1 MKAYIISM
9 GGRFASRIVLLA
21 GFHALL
27 FAALLRAQA
36 LPLEPPPCLPLL
48 PSPEFKAE
56 TGQQIYPPSIS
67 IEFKGMHDLPETDQ
81 LTSSIRTCFLQAISG
96 YVGRGF
102 FPSQAAATSITDL
115 VRLFLQDRGYYKAEV
130 NVGIGNTSN
139 KLFRVYVHLDEG
151 PQYRLKDIHLRSSDP
166 DTPLAFPR
174 DQLRALLPLKD
185 GDIFTTK
192 AIRDGLAALRLAYS
206 SRGYIDVTSQ
216 PLTEIDDASRQI
228 SLTLEIDQEQQ
239 FRIGKIEIIGLKPK
253 LEKALRSQIKPGD
266 VFNPGAINE
275 FYAHYKSALPPDASP
290 KDVSVKPDHETH
302 TASLVFDFRPCPP
315 SEKSPQY

>member
-1 MKAYIISM
+1 M
-9 GGRFASRIVLLA
+9 GARFASRIILLA
-21 GFHALL
+21 GVHALF

-36 LPLEPPPCLPLL
+36 PPLEPPRCLPLL

-67 IEFKGMHDLPETDQ
+67 IEFEGMHDLPETDRIQ

-102 FPSQAAATSITDL
+102 SPSQAAAASITDL

-130 NVGIGNTSN
+130 TVGIGNTSN

-151 PQYRLKDIHLRSSDP
+151 PQYHLKDILLRSSKP
-166 DTPLAFPR
+166 DIPLVFSR
-174 DQLRALLPLKD
+174 DQLRALIPLKD
-185 GDIFTTK
+185 GEIFTTK

-216 PLTEIDDASRQI
+216 PLTEIDDDSRQI
-228 SLTLEIDQEQQ
+228 SLTLEIDQELQY
-239 FRIGKIEIIGLKPK
+239 RIGTVEIYGLKPK
-253 LEKALRSQIKPGD
+253 LEKTLRSQFKPGD

-290 KDVSVKPDHETH
+290 KDVQTH
-302 TASLVFDFRPCPP
+302 RENQTVSLVFDFRPCPP

>member
-1 MKAYIISM
+1 M
-9 GGRFASRIVLLA
+9 GARFTSRIVLLA
-21 GFHALL
+21 SLHTFL
-27 FAALLRAQA
+27 FAATIPAQA
-36 LPLEPPPCLPLL
+36 PPLEPPPCLPLL

-81 LTSSIRTCFLQAISG
+81 LTSSIRTRFLQAISG

-102 FPSQAAATSITDL
+102 FPSQAAAASITGL

-139 KLFRVYVHLDEG
+139 KLYRVYVHLDEG
-151 PQYRLKDIHLRSSDP
+151 PQYHLKDIHLRSSDP
-166 DTPLAFPR
+166 DIPLAFPR
-174 DQLRALLPLKD
+174 DQLRALIPLKD
-185 GDIFTTK
+185 GEIFTTK

-206 SRGYIDVTSQ
+206 SRGYIDVTAQ
-216 PLTEIDDASRQI
+216 PLTEIDDDSRQI

-239 FRIGKIEIIGLKPK
+239 IRISKVEIFGLSRK
-253 LEKALRSQIKPGD
+253 LEKTLRSQFKPGD

-275 FYAHYKSALPPDASP
+275 FYARYKSALPPDASP
-290 KDVSVKPDHETH
+290 KDVTVQPDRKSQTV
-302 TASLVFDFRPCPP
+302 SLVFDFRPCPP
-315 SEKSPQY
+315 SEKRPQY